1 MANFDKPYSNLT
13 QITSWFR
20 VIPSRSLLFQWIV
33 LRDLYQDIIVLIS
46 RGRSCRFLL
55 SFDKPY
61 HIPCDLNH
69 SPSIHNLF
77 RIQVLL
83 LLDASN
89 SLVWMLSLILSG
101 FFWIYLSVHLSIYL
115 SYLILSYLYL
125 SIYLSLCLSL
135 SVSLSLCLSACL
147 SIYLSI
153 SLSLSLSLCL
163 SLSVCL
169 PVCPSIYLQA
179 WKCSRNVRWKVFDLN
194 APRVSLPLLPAV
206 YPNPVPSRS
215 LGCSFAR
222 KWARTVGRFVA
233 SVTPAV
239 SRSPLISTTSLRN
252 GDGWI
257 MRMQWKFIGT
267 YWSMNGT

>member
-1 MANFDKPYSNLT
+1 MKIKN
-13 QITSWFR
+13 
-20 VIPSRSLLFQWIV
+20 SRAKSTCDMEVETRRAPEEDGSIELQHVGCDACVLYCSL
-33 LRDLYQDIIVLIS
+33 
-46 RGRSCRFLL
+46 
-55 SFDKPY
+55 
-61 HIPCDLNH
+61 
-69 SPSIHNLF
+69 
-77 RIQVLL
+77 RIQVSQDLPYSSFAPPGCQQFSSL
-83 LLDASN
+83 DAFPYSVWFLLD
-89 SLVWMLSLILSG
+89 LSICP
-101 FFWIYLSVHLSIYL
+101 SIYL
-115 SYLILSYLYL
+115 SILSYLYIYL
-125 SIYLSLCLSL
+125 YLSLCLSIYL
-135 SVSLSLCLSACL
+135 SVCLSIYLSVCL

-153 SLSLSLSLCL
+153 SLCLSLSLSL

-179 WKCSRNVRWKVFDLN
+179 WKCSLNVRWKVFDLN

-206 YPNPVPSRS
+206 YPKPVPSRS

-233 SVTPAV
+233 SLTPTV

>member
-1 MANFDKPYSNLT
+1 M
-13 QITSWFR
+13 R
-20 VIPSRSLLFQWIV
+20 VFSIV
-33 LRDLYQDIIVLIS
+33 LCVFRLAKIY
-46 RGRSCRFLL
+46 
-55 SFDKPY
+55 
-61 HIPCDLNH
+61 
-69 SPSIHNLF
+69 

-115 SYLILSYLYL
+115 SYLILSIYL
-125 SIYLSLCLSL
+125 SIYLSLCLSIYL
-135 SVSLSLCLSACL
+135 SVCLSIYLSVCLSIYLSLSLCLS
-147 SIYLSI
+147 
-153 SLSLSLSLCL
+153 LSLSL

-179 WKCSRNVRWKVFDLN
+179 WKCSLNVRWKVFDLN
-194 APRVSLPLLPAV
+194 APQVSLPLLPAV
-206 YPNPVPSRS
+206 YPKPVPSRS

-233 SVTPAV
+233 SLTPTV

>member
-1 MANFDKPYSNLT
+1 MRFKSFTLDSQFIPYSSFAPPGC
-13 QITSWFR
+13 QQFS
-20 VIPSRSLLFQWIV
+20 SLDAFPYSVW
-33 LRDLYQDIIVLIS
+33 
-46 RGRSCRFLL
+46 FLL
-55 SFDKPY
+55 
-61 HIPCDLNH
+61 DL
-69 SPSIHNLF
+69 SICP
-77 RIQVLL
+77 
-83 LLDASN
+83 
-89 SLVWMLSLILSG
+89 
-101 FFWIYLSVHLSIYL
+101 SIYL
-115 SYLILSYLYL
+115 SIYLILSYPILSYPILSYL
-125 SIYLSLCLSL
+125 SIYLSLCLSIYLSVCLSICLSVYLSIYLSLSL
-135 SVSLSLCLSACL
+135 SVSLSVS
-147 SIYLSI
+147 
-153 SLSLSLSLCL
+153 L

-206 YPNPVPSRS
+206 YPKPVPSRS